1 MCLQSSTIRPAEP
14 DNLDL
19 LVGWGRALHEVE
31 RAFEP
36 QLTYDEDQAR
46 KRYGDALHDP
56 QTLFLIA
63 ELAAQPVGYLYAY
76 LADAPEYFAART
88 KHCIIEVVYL
98 EPQARGYGIVRE
110 LIARCSEWARA
121 AGASRLIAGIYAANE
136 SSIKV
141 FAGQGFAPYHVT
153 MVHDFDDDNR

>member
-14 DNLDL
+14 DDLDL

-36 QLTYDEDQAR
+36 QLTYQEVQAR
-46 KRYGDALHDP
+46 QHYSDALHDP
-56 QTLFLIA
+56 QALFLIA

-76 LADAPEYFAART
+76 LADAPPYFATQA
-88 KHCIIEVVYL
+88 KHCIIEVVYID
-98 EPQARGYGIVRE
+98 PQARGYGIAQE

-136 SSIKV
+136 SSVKV
-141 FAGQGFAPYHVT
+141 FAKQGFAPYHVT
-153 MVHDFDDDNR
+153 MVHALDDDNR